1 MPTNPNTGI
10 RGGQSVAQPIEAAAF
25 SKQTSDTSPTS
36 TTAAPG
42 GKPSSAL
49 LIASLIFMLFLW
61 SLNYI
66 AGKVALR
73 TIDPISLACF
83 RLQVAAVIML
93 AMYFARPVRTK
104 PRSKDWLSLAA
115 LGFFGVV
122 MNQGLFTVGLNYTT
136 SEHSAVIIAI
146 GPVII
151 LILARAMGQE
161 ALTATKI
168 FGMALSFLGVFL
180 LETEQGAPSH
190 SPLLLG
196 DLITLGATAGFA
208 IYTVM
213 GKRLAP
219 VYDAVSMNML
229 NCVAAALMLLP
240 LTVYQSL
247 HLNWKAVGWIGWV
260 GMLYMA
266 IGSSV
271 GAYTIFYWAL
281 RYMSAS
287 RVAVISYFQPVVVI
301 VLAVLFLG
309 DHPSKYLL
317 VGTAL
322 VLAGVV
328 LAERGNA

>member
-1 MPTNPNTGI
+1 LYF
-10 RGGQSVAQPIEAAAF
+10 SQPA
-25 SKQTSDTSPTS
+25 S
-36 TTAAPG
+36 TRA
-42 GKPSSAL
+42 KP
-49 LIASLIFMLFLW
+49 
-61 SLNYI
+61 
-66 AGKVALR
+66 LR
-73 TIDPISLACF
+73 
-83 RLQVAAVIML
+83 
-93 AMYFARPVRTK
+93 
-104 PRSKDWLSLAA
+104 KDWLSLAA

-136 SEHSAVIIAI
+136 SAHSAVIIAI

-151 LILARAMGQE
+151 LILARALKQE

-168 FGMALSFLGVFL
+168 LGMALSFLGVFL

-196 DLITLGATAGFA
+196 DLITFGGTIGFA

-213 GKRLAP
+213 GKRLASA
-219 VYDAVSMNML
+219 YDAVSMNTF
-229 NCVAAALMLLP
+229 NCVAAAIMLLP
-240 LTVYQSL
+240 LSLYQSL
-247 HLNWKAVGWIGWV
+247 HLNFHAVGWMGWA
-260 GMLYMA
+260 GLLYMA
-266 IGSSV
+266 VGSSV

-287 RVAVISYFQPVVVI
+287 RVAVISYFQPIVVI
-301 VLAVLFLG
+301 VLAALFLG

-317 VGTAL
+317 IGTAL